1 MATRGK
7 RTKRRSTARRRKTSR
22 ASTASRGKTVLL
34 SVAELKR
41 LVAAAKRKKGKRK
54 GSKSSARYG
63 MDWYDNRVE
72 GTESYIR
79 IPELEEAREE
89 SRLARQAY
97 ED

>member
-63 MDWYDNRVE
+63 MDWFDNRPAPVDE
-72 GTESYIR
+72 YWTE
-79 IPELEEAREE
+79 EREE
-89 SRLARQAY
+89 TIGRAPII
-97 ED
+97 DID